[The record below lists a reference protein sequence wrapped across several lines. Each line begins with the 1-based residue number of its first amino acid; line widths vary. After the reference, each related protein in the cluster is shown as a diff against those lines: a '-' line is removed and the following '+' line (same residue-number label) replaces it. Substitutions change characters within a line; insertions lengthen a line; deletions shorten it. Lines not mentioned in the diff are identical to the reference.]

1 MEMQTRSSDGR
12 QRTQRTEI
20 HVAWS
25 EQEVGWQLKEGQ
37 GCHVDRKEGFQD
49 R

>member
-20 HVAWS
+20 HVEWP
-25 EQEVGWQLKEGQ
+25 EQEVGQLKEGQ
-37 GCHVDRKEGFQD
+37 GCHVNRKKGFQD